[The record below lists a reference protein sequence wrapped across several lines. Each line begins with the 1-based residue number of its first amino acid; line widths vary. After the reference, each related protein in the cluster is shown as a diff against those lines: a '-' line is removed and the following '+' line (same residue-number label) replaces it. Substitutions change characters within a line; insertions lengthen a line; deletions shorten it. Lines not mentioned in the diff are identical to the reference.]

1 MNTESF
7 EVENLKCQGCA
18 NSVKKRLMK
27 EQGVSAVDVDL
38 DEGKVKVAFTHSPE
52 RARIAEVLAELGY
65 PEQGTGNLFQ
75 KGKSYVSCAIGRLGK
90 E

>member
-1 MNTESF
+1 MNTEFF

-18 NSVKKRLMK
+18 NSVKKRLMR
-27 EQGVSAVDVDL
+27 ERGVSAVDVNL
-38 DEGKVKVAFTHSPE
+38 DEGTVKVAFTNSPE
-52 RARIAEVLAELGY
+52 RSHIAEILAELGY
-65 PEQGTGNLFQ
+65 PEQGTGNLLQ

>member
-18 NSVKKRLMK
+18 NSVKKRLMR
-27 EQGVSAVDVDL
+27 EHGVSAVDVNL
-38 DEGKVKVAFTHSPE
+38 DEGTVKVAITNALE
-52 RARIAEVLAELGY
+52 RTRIAEVLADLGY
-65 PEQGTGNLFQ
+65 PEQGTGNLLQ
-75 KGKSYVSCAIGRLGK
+75 KGKSFVSCAIGRIGN